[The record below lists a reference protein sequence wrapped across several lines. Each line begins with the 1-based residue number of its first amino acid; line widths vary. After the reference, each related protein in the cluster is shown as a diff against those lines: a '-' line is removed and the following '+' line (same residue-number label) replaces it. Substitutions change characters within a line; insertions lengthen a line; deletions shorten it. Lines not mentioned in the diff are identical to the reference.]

1 MYKLGILGTCSTHAE
16 IFSGLFNKYQDNLE
30 NHDKRVNSGYQAKL
44 AKQDKRDN
52 INNHG
57 KQENHDKQDKSD
69 NTYKYDSF
77 DFYGFGRARVEYIF
91 GFDHEKTKEIA
102 SAYSIKTVATDAS
115 EMYDNVDAAM
125 VMFRH
130 GMYHAQY
137 AIPFL
142 KRKIPVF
149 VDKPFT
155 ISEKDALSIIE
166 AAEKYN
172 TPLMGGSSLKYAPD
186 TMILKELLLDET
198 QSIRTAVLNF
208 SATTKNPYG
217 NLHYYGSHLVEMAL
231 EIFGHD
237 CISVNSF
244 EKNGTVT
251 SVLGYDNYNITLNF
265 IPDSKR
271 SYCVIF
277 TEKDTIIRE
286 IDLSLVFKE
295 QMHRFV
301 DMLDT
306 KVQPQDLSHLY
317 KSVKV
322 VNAVIRSY
330 EKNCEVILKN

>member
-1 MYKLGILGTCSTHAE
+1 MYKLGILGTCNTHAE
-16 IFSGLFNKYQDNLE
+16 IFSGLFNKQHDNQDNQDNKANRA
-30 NHDKRVNSGYQAKL
+30 NH
-44 AKQDKRDN
+44 
-52 INNHG
+52 NNHN
-57 KQENHDKQDKSD
+57 K
-69 NTYKYDSF
+69 F
-77 DFYGFGRARVEYIF
+77 DYYGFGRAKVEYIF
-91 GFDHEKTKEIA
+91 GFDNEKTKEIA
-102 SAYSIKTVATDAS
+102 SAYSIKNVVTDVS

-125 VMFRH
+125 VIFRH

-155 ISEKDALSIIE
+155 ISETDALSIIE
-166 AAEKYN
+166 AAEKYD

-186 TMILKELLLDET
+186 TRILKELLINEAKT
-198 QSIRTAVLNF
+198 IKTAVLNF
-208 SATTKNPYG
+208 PATIINPYG
-217 NLHYYGSHLVEMAL
+217 NLHFYGSHLVEMAL
-231 EIFGHD
+231 EIFGYD
-237 CISVNSF
+237 CICVNSF

-251 SVLGYDNYNITLNF
+251 SVLGYDKYNIVLNF

-295 QMHRFV
+295 QMHRFM

-306 KVQPQDLSHLY
+306 KVNPQDLSCLY

-322 VNAVIRSY
+322 VNAVIKSY
-330 EKNCEVILKN
+330 EKNHEVILKN

>member
-1 MYKLGILGTCSTHAE
+1 MYRLGILGTCNTHAE
-16 IFSGLFNKYQDNLE
+16 IFSRLFNKYQDNRDNLE
-30 NHDKRVNSGYQAKL
+30 NQGKQDNLGIHS
-44 AKQDKRDN
+44 KQDKLDN
-52 INNHG
+52 PY
-57 KQENHDKQDKSD
+57 KQENHGKRDILYNPDK
-69 NTYKYDSF
+69 YGSF

-91 GFDHEKTKEIA
+91 GFDNEKTKEIA
-102 SAYSIKTVATDAS
+102 SAYSIKNAVTDVS
-115 EMYDNVDAAM
+115 EMYGNVDAAM
-125 VMFRH
+125 VIFRN

-142 KRKIPVF
+142 KRRIPVF

-155 ISEKDALSIIE
+155 ITEKDALSIIK
-166 AAEKYN
+166 AAQKYSA
-172 TPLMGGSSLKYAPD
+172 PLMGGSSLKYAPD
-186 TMILKELLLDET
+186 TMILKELLVNEAKN
-198 QSIRTAVLNF
+198 IKTAALNF

-217 NLHYYGSHLVEMAL
+217 NLHFYGSHLVEMAL
-231 EIFGHD
+231 EIFGYD
-237 CISVNSF
+237 CKSVNAF
-244 EKNGTVT
+244 EKYGTVT
-251 SVLGYDNYNITLNF
+251 AVLGYDKYNIVLNF

-306 KVQPQDLSHLY
+306 KVMPQDLSCLY

-330 EKNCEVILKN
+330 EKNHEVIIKN

>member
-1 MYKLGILGTCSTHAE
+1 MYKLGILGTCNTHAE
-16 IFSGLFNKYQDNLE
+16 IFSGLFNKQHDNMADKDIQG
-30 NHDKRVNSGYQAKL
+30 NHNK
-44 AKQDKRDN
+44 
-52 INNHG
+52 
-57 KQENHDKQDKSD
+57 
-69 NTYKYDSF
+69 F

-91 GFDHEKTKEIA
+91 GFDTEKTKQIA
-102 SAYSIKTVATDAS
+102 SAYSIKNIVTDVS

-125 VMFRH
+125 VIFRH

-155 ISEKDALSIIE
+155 ISEKDASSIIE

-186 TMILKELLLDET
+186 TMILKELLLDEAKN
-198 QSIRTAVLNF
+198 IKTAVLNF
-208 SATTKNPYG
+208 PATIKNPYG
-217 NLHYYGSHLVEMAL
+217 NLHFYGSHLVEMAL
-231 EIFGHD
+231 EIFGYD
-237 CISVNSF
+237 CTSVNSF

-251 SVLGYDNYNITLNF
+251 SILGYDKYNIVLNF
-265 IPDSKR
+265 IPDSKH
-271 SYCVIF
+271 SYCVVF
-277 TEKDTIIRE
+277 TEKDTLIRE

-295 QMHRFV
+295 QMHRFI

-306 KVQPQDLSHLY
+306 KVKPQDLSCLY

-322 VNAVIRSY
+322 VNAVVKSY
-330 EKNCEVILKN
+330 EKNHEVIIKK

>member
-1 MYKLGILGTCSTHAE
+1 MYKLGILGTCNTHAE
-16 IFSGLFNKYQDNLE
+16 IFSGLFNKYQDSQDNL
-30 NHDKRVNSGYQAKL
+30 DRRG
-44 AKQDKRDN
+44 KQD
-52 INNHG
+52 
-57 KQENHDKQDKSD
+57 NHDKQGNPDNPDK
-69 NTYKYDSF
+69 YGSF

-91 GFDHEKTKEIA
+91 GFDNEKTKEIA
-102 SAYSIKTVATDAS
+102 SAYSIKNVVTDVS

-125 VMFRH
+125 VIFRH

-155 ISEKDALSIIE
+155 ISEKDAVSIIE

-186 TMILKELLLDET
+186 TMILKELLINET
-198 QSIRTAVLNF
+198 KNINTAVLNF
-208 SATTKNPYG
+208 PATTKNPYG
-217 NLHYYGSHLVEMAL
+217 NLHYYGVHLVEMAL
-231 EIFGHD
+231 EIFGYD

-251 SVLGYDNYNITLNF
+251 SVLGYDKYNIVLNF
-265 IPDSKR
+265 IPDSNR
-271 SYCVIF
+271 SYCVVF
-277 TEKDTIIRE
+277 TQKDTIIRE

-295 QMHRFV
+295 QMHRFI

-306 KVQPQDLSHLY
+306 KVMPQNLSCLHE
-317 KSVKV
+317 SVKV
-322 VNAVIRSY
+322 VNAVIKSY
-330 EKNCEVILKN
+330 EKNHEVILKN

>member
-1 MYKLGILGTCSTHAE
+1 MYKIGILGTCNTHAE
-16 IFSGLFNKYQDNLE
+16 IFSELFNKYQDN
-30 NHDKRVNSGYQAKL
+30 Q
-44 AKQDKRDN
+44 
-52 INNHG
+52 NN
-57 KQENHDKQDKSD
+57 
-69 NTYKYDSF
+69 F
-77 DFYGFGRARVEYIF
+77 DFYGFGRARVDYIF
-91 GFDHEKTKEIA
+91 GFDLEKTKEIA
-102 SAYSIKTVATDAS
+102 AAHSIQNIVTDVS

-125 VMFRH
+125 VIFRH

-142 KRKIPVF
+142 NRKIPVF

-155 ISEKDALSIIE
+155 ISEIDALSIIE
-166 AAEKYN
+166 AAEKN
-172 TPLMGGSSLKYAPD
+172 ETPLMGGSSLKYAPD
-186 TMILKELLLDET
+186 TMIIKELLLNEK

-208 SATTKNPYG
+208 AATTENPYG
-217 NLHYYGSHLVEMAL
+217 NLHYYGTHLVELAL
-231 EIFGHD
+231 EIFGYD

-251 SVLGYDNYNITLNF
+251 SVLGYDKYNITLNF

-271 SYCVIF
+271 SYCVVF

-295 QMHRFV
+295 QMHRFM
-301 DMLDT
+301 DMLDNR
-306 KVQPQDLSHLY
+306 VMPQDLSCLY

-330 EKNCEVILKN
+330 EKNREVVLKN

>member
-1 MYKLGILGTCSTHAE
+1 MYKLGILGTCNTHAE
-16 IFSGLFNKYQDNLE
+16 IFSGLFNKYHDNLE
-30 NHDKRVNSGYQAKL
+30 NHGKKDKH
-44 AKQDKRDN
+44 DN
-52 INNHG
+52 LENHG
-57 KQENHDKQDKSD
+57 KQDKLYNPD
-69 NTYKYDSF
+69 KYDSF
-77 DFYGFGRARVEYIF
+77 DFYGLGKARVEYIF
-91 GFDHEKTKEIA
+91 GFDIEKTKQIA
-102 SAYSIKTVATDAS
+102 SAYSIKNVITDIS

-125 VMFRH
+125 VIFRH
-130 GMYHAQY
+130 GMYHAKY

-186 TMILKELLLDET
+186 TMILKELLLNET
-198 QSIRTAVLNF
+198 QSIKTAALNF
-208 SATTKNPYG
+208 PATTKNPYG
-217 NLHYYGSHLVEMAL
+217 NLHFYGSHLVEMAL
-231 EIFGHD
+231 EIFGYD
-237 CISVNSF
+237 CICVNSF

-251 SVLGYDNYNITLNF
+251 SVLGYDKYNITLNF

-271 SYCVIF
+271 SYCVVF

-295 QMHRFV
+295 QMHRFM

-306 KVQPQDLSHLY
+306 KVKPQDLSCLY

-330 EKNCEVILKN
+330 EKNREVILKN

>member
-1 MYKLGILGTCSTHAE
+1 MYKLGILGTCNTHAG
-16 IFSGLFNKYQDNLE
+16 IFSGLFNK
-30 NHDKRVNSGYQAKL
+30 H
-44 AKQDKRDN
+44 
-52 INNHG
+52 H
-57 KQENHDKQDKSD
+57 
-69 NTYKYDSF
+69 DSF
-77 DFYGFGRARVEYIF
+77 DFYGFGRARVEYVF
-91 GFDHEKTKEIA
+91 GFDNEITKQIA
-102 SAYSIKTVATDAS
+102 LDNSIKSVVTDIS

-125 VMFRH
+125 VIFRH
-130 GMYHAQY
+130 GMYHAEY

-186 TMILKELLLDET
+186 TMILKELLISEKKN
-198 QSIRTAVLNF
+198 IMTAALNF
-208 SATTKNPYG
+208 PATIKNPYG
-217 NLHYYGSHLVEMAL
+217 NLHFYGSHLVEMAL
-231 EIFGHD
+231 EIFGYG
-237 CISVNSF
+237 CLSVNSF

-251 SVLGYDNYNITLNF
+251 SVLCYDKYNIVLNF
-265 IPDSKR
+265 IPESKR

-295 QMHRFV
+295 QMHRFI

-306 KVQPQDLSHLY
+306 GVQPQDLSCLY
-317 KSVKV
+317 KSVKI
-322 VNAVIRSY
+322 VNSIIESY
-330 EKNCEVILKN
+330 EKNHEVIIKN

>member
-1 MYKLGILGTCSTHAE
+1 MYKLGILGTCNTHAE
-16 IFSGLFNKYQDNLE
+16 IFSDLFNKYQGNLE
-30 NHDKRVNSGYQAKL
+30 NHGKQDNRGNHS
-44 AKQDKRDN
+44 KQDKLDN
-52 INNHG
+52 PC
-57 KQENHDKQDKSD
+57 KQGNLDDL
-69 NTYKYDSF
+69 NKYDSF
-77 DFYGFGRARVEYIF
+77 DFYGFGKAKVEYIF
-91 GFDHEKTKEIA
+91 GFDNEKTKQIA
-102 SAYSIKTVATDAS
+102 SAYSIKNIVTDVS

-125 VMFRH
+125 VIFRH

-155 ISEKDALSIIE
+155 ISEKDALSIIK

-186 TMILKELLLDET
+186 TMIFKELLLCET
-198 QSIRTAVLNF
+198 QSIKTAVLNF
-208 SATTKNPYG
+208 PATTKNPYG
-217 NLHYYGSHLVEMAL
+217 NLHFYGSHLVEMAL
-231 EIFGHD
+231 EIFGYD
-237 CISVNSF
+237 CICVNSF

-251 SVLGYDNYNITLNF
+251 AVLGYDKYNITLNF

-271 SYCVIF
+271 SYCVVF

-295 QMHRFV
+295 QMHRFI

-306 KVQPQDLSHLY
+306 KVKPQDLSCLY

-322 VNAVIRSY
+322 VNAVIKSY
-330 EKNCEVILKN
+330 EKNHEVMLKN

>member
-1 MYKLGILGTCSTHAE
+1 MYKLGILGTCNTHAE
-16 IFSGLFNKYQDNLE
+16 VFSGLFNKYQDNPE
-30 NHDKRVNSGYQAKL
+30 NNG
-44 AKQDKRDN
+44 KQDELDN
-52 INNHG
+52 SH
-57 KQENHDKQDKSD
+57 KQENPDKQDKLD
-69 NTYKYDSF
+69 KYGSF

-91 GFDHEKTKEIA
+91 GFDSEKTKEIA
-102 SAYSIKTVATDAS
+102 SAYSIKNAVTDVS

-125 VMFRH
+125 VIFRH

-142 KRKIPVF
+142 KRRIPVF

-155 ISEKDALSIIE
+155 ISETDALSIIE
-166 AAEKYN
+166 AAEKYK

-186 TMILKELLLDET
+186 TMIVKELLFNESKT
-198 QSIRTAVLNF
+198 IRTAALNF
-208 SATTKNPYG
+208 QATTENPYG
-217 NLHYYGSHLVEMAL
+217 NLHFYGSHLVEMAL
-231 EIFGHD
+231 EIFGYD

-251 SVLGYDNYNITLNF
+251 AILGYDKYNITLNF

-271 SYCVIF
+271 AYCVIF

-306 KVQPQDLSHLY
+306 RINPQDLLCLY

-322 VNAVIRSY
+322 VNAVIKSY
-330 EKNCEVILKN
+330 EKNCEVIIKN

>member
-1 MYKLGILGTCSTHAE
+1 MYKLGILGTCNTHAE
-16 IFSGLFNKYQDNLE
+16 IFSGLFNKYQDNIEKRGRQDNLNEHGRQDNPGNLE
-30 NHDKRVNSGYQAKL
+30 NHSKRE
-44 AKQDKRDN
+44 
-52 INNHG
+52 NHG
-57 KQENHDKQDKSD
+57 KQGNPD
-69 NTYKYDSF
+69 NTDKYDSF
-77 DFYGFGRARVEYIF
+77 DFYGFGRAGVEYIF
-91 GFDHEKTKEIA
+91 GFDTEKTKEIA
-102 SAYSIKTVATDAS
+102 SAYSINNAVTDVS

-125 VMFRH
+125 VIFRH

-142 KRKIPVF
+142 KRRIPVF

-155 ISEKDALSIIE
+155 ISEKDALSIIK

-186 TMILKELLLDET
+186 TMVVKELLFNEAKT
-198 QSIRTAVLNF
+198 IKTAALNF
-208 SATTKNPYG
+208 PATTKNPYG
-217 NLHYYGSHLVEMAL
+217 NLHFYGSHLVEMAL
-231 EIFGHD
+231 EIFGYD

-251 SVLGYDNYNITLNF
+251 AVLGYDKYNITLNF

-295 QMHRFV
+295 QMHRFM

-306 KVQPQDLSHLY
+306 KVNPQDLSCLY

-322 VNAVIRSY
+322 VNAVIKSY
-330 EKNCEVILKN
+330 EKNREVILKN

>member
-1 MYKLGILGTCSTHAE
+1 MKMYKLGILGTCNTHAE
-16 IFSGLFNKYQDNLE
+16 IFSGLFNKYQDNRE
-30 NHDKRVNSGYQAKL
+30 NLDT
-44 AKQDKRDN
+44 
-52 INNHG
+52 HG
-57 KQENHDKQDKSD
+57 KQDNLGNHSKRDKPDNPHKQGNPDKQDKLD
-69 NTYKYDSF
+69 KYGSF

-91 GFDHEKTKEIA
+91 GFDNEKTKEIA
-102 SAYSIKTVATDAS
+102 SAYSIKNAVTDVT

-125 VMFRH
+125 VIFRH

-142 KRKIPVF
+142 KRRIPVF

-155 ISEKDALSIIE
+155 ISEKDAFSIIK
-166 AAEKYN
+166 ASEKYN

-186 TMILKELLLDET
+186 TMIIKELLINET
-198 QSIRTAVLNF
+198 KTIRTAVLNF
-208 SATTKNPYG
+208 PATTKNPYG
-217 NLHYYGSHLVEMAL
+217 NLHFYGSHLVEMAL
-231 EIFGHD
+231 EIFGYD

-251 SVLGYDNYNITLNF
+251 AILGYDEYNITLNF
-265 IPDSKR
+265 IPDSNR

-306 KVQPQDLSHLY
+306 KANQQDLSCLY

-330 EKNCEVILKN
+330 EKNCEVIIKN